1 MFKSSIV
8 NKKLKSWPMWGFMV
22 VLVAGLL
29 AFGTSQSRG
38 PSTQQDRID
47 VISQQ
52 LACPTCNGESIYVS
66 RAPAAESIRNEIAR
80 QVAAGQSTD
89 NEVVAFIES
98 RFPGSVLLPRTEGVE
113 SLVWILPVVA
123 LVSGFFGLGLAF
135 RRWRTV
141 ASLEATD
148 DDAKVVAAASL
159 KLNDVSDDENI

>member
-1 MFKSSIV
+1 M
-8 NKKLKSWPMWGFMV
+8 NKKLKSWPTWAFMV
-22 VLVAGLL
+22 VLVVGLL
-29 AFGTSQSRG
+29 AFGASRSRG

-47 VISQQ
+47 AISQQ

-80 QVAAGQSTD
+80 QVAAGQNTD
-89 NEVVAFIES
+89 NEVVAYIES
-98 RFPGSVLLPRTEGVE
+98 RFPGSVLLPRTDGVE

-123 LVSGFFGLGLAF
+123 LVSCFFGLGLAF

-148 DDAKVVAAASL
+148 DDAKVVAAALL